1 MIPRR
6 PIFSI
11 NEAAEILGCSRYY
24 IRQFVDQG
32 ILRPL
37 LGNGLVSNT
46 KFSRAELMRVQAEL
60 LGDLSQH
67 PQSETEDNPSVVRA
81 FGAYLNEDLEP
92 S

>member
-1 MIPRR
+1 MIPRK

-32 ILRPL
+32 LLRP
-37 LGNGLVSNT
+37 
-46 KFSRAELMRVQAEL
+46 MRVQAEL

-67 PQSETEDNPSVVRA
+67 PQSEREDNPSFVEGGGPAIGGEVHSDVA
-81 FGAYLNEDLEP
+81 AYLDEDQEP
-92 S
+92 SQ